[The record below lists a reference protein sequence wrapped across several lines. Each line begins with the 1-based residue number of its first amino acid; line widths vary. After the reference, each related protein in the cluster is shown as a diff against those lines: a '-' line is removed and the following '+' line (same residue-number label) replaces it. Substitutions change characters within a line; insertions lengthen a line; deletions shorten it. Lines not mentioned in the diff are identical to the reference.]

1 MSACGSRPAC
11 TSVGTPAGEPMV
23 PARTACRAR
32 IWPPMMA
39 VCCALAAPT
48 LTAPP
53 AAMLHWRISRSTSTF
68 WPALMMAFSMKR
80 AFSSPP
86 QTMCAVRAGPDASCI
101 ASAMPMM
108 PPLTVTLPP
117 ASTSAASMV
126 PLTTT
131 SPVTRTSM
139 VALMSPRTCSEP
151 SKLMLPVVR
160 STASTSTTGLT
171 CTPWLISL
179 GCRRSPRA
187 AAAGRPDRSRRR
199 TCRWR
204 IACRPSRRA
213 ARAGPARRGHRCRAA
228 GNAAHERR
236 ARRDQQQAAQ
246 VAVVHLCQ
254 FVDFLGARLEP
265 VQQAFEAGGGAARG
279 RGALRH
285 QQGAGATLFD
295 GLGQFRF
302 QQAVDDALV
311 GQRLAHRLQRDG
323 TAALGGS
330 RVIMAAMRSA
340 LSSSS

>member
-1 MSACGSRPAC
+1 
-11 TSVGTPAGEPMV
+11 
-23 PARTACRAR
+23 
-32 IWPPMMA
+32 
-39 VCCALAAPT
+39 
-48 LTAPP
+48 
-53 AAMLHWRISRSTSTF
+53 MLHWRISRSTSTF

-179 GCRRSPRA
+179 GLPAIAARSSS
-187 AAAGRPDRSRRR
+187 GSSGSISTPDMSLENCVSAISSGS
-199 TCRWR
+199 TGWPSTS
-204 IACRPSRRA
+204 RPSMP
-213 ARAGPARRGHRCRAA
+213 GSGEC
-228 GNAAHERR
+228 
-236 ARRDQQQAAQ
+236 
-246 VAVVHLCQ
+246 
-254 FVDFLGARLEP
+254 GA
-265 VQQAFEAGGGAARG
+265 
-279 RGALRH
+279 
-285 QQGAGATLFD
+285 
-295 GLGQFRF
+295 
-302 QQAVDDALV
+302 
-311 GQRLAHRLQRDG
+311 
-323 TAALGGS
+323 
-330 RVIMAAMRSA
+330 
-340 LSSSS
+340 